1 MTKAKK
7 LGFLGIILS
16 FIMTLTSCDFLLWG
30 LLLGE
35 MEFTEVEFDID
46 YELAD
51 SDQSAVIDVDI
62 DVNCYSDDDDDDE
75 VTLRKL
81 WIVGPIADLDD
92 YEDEDELYD
101 SKAKE
106 RITFTSP
113 SLLASVKVN
122 TNGYYFFLAELSDGS
137 LHSDYIYIND
147 IED

>member
-30 LLLGE
+30 MLLGE
-35 MEFTEVEFDID
+35 MEFTEVKFDID

-51 SDQSAVIDVDI
+51 FDQSAIIDVDI
-62 DVNCYSDDDDDDE
+62 NVKSFTDDDDDE

-92 YEDEDELYD
+92 YEDEDDLYD
-101 SKAKE
+101 SNFRE

-113 SLLASVKVN
+113 SYLASVKVD
-122 TNGYYFFLAELSDGS
+122 TNGYWFFLAELSDGS